1 MVISLYLF
9 CWVMIYS
16 CGYFVQSEKEKQ
28 TYVVPLSGYYTRRID
43 GIVFYFEGDKFDR
56 KYDIQEL
63 ADKYGRELFD
73 SHEVHLTLTKVLPD
87 VYYLDNISV
96 KPKKNLQNK

>member
-1 MVISLYLF
+1 M
-9 CWVMIYS
+9 W
-16 CGYFVQSEKEKQ
+16 QK
-28 TYVVPLSGYYTRRID
+28 
-43 GIVFYFEGDKFDR
+43 R

-63 ADKYGRELFD
+63 ADTYGRELFD

-96 KPKKNLQNK
+96 KPKKDLQNK